1 MIQRNALP
9 QPAPLATQNAL
20 RLILILLGAAIVV
33 CVTYFWLA
41 QQLQAWQIFL
51 AAALVL
57 VFCLITALS
66 AVLVW
71 RGRVMLGAWL
81 IFISMMII
89 WPLSTLLV
97 AGLGLVLGLSFLII
111 ITPIASQALSS
122 RQATLATTL
131 AFIGG
136 AITLL
141 VDLYGPDSRLA
152 VPAFLQSFI
161 PAMTAIV
168 TLIYAVI
175 LIRQFRNLSLRLKL
189 TLAFLVVALVPVG
202 ILGYSNYQTARENVL
217 VSADRAL
224 LSDAAQ
230 TARAVDAFIEEGLNN
245 VRSQAGY
252 VDFIEF
258 LKLPADQRTR
268 SPEENRLR
276 LTIRAIATEDKNIF
290 SVAVLDAKG
299 KNVYDNLRG
308 NVGADEANTL
318 HFTEVMRTKLPYAS
332 PLQISYT
339 IDEPV
344 LYFAAPIRDGQD
356 IIGIYRVQ
364 YQADVLQELM
374 LAYSDVAGQQTSAI
388 LLDEY
393 NLRLADALQPDLILK
408 SVTPLNLQSTVDL
421 QAARRLPVG
430 EPEDFATLLPS
441 FAEGLATADTL
452 PTFTAFAYPSAEAGR
467 VAVATLE
474 NAPWRVAYFQP
485 SAVFLAPLEAQTRNT
500 LFVALLI
507 AALAALAAVPVAQA
521 LAQPIARLTL
531 VASQLA
537 EGDLNVRAPVNSR
550 DEIGML
556 ATTFNQMTSQL
567 RGTLANMEERVM
579 ARTRDLELAVD
590 VGQSVSRV
598 RNLTD
603 LLSEAVELMR
613 DRFKLYYAQV
623 YLLDETHQR
632 LVLKAGTGEAGAE
645 LLRRQ
650 HALVVGPDSLN
661 GRAAATRLPVLVA
674 DTASAPD
681 FKPNPLLPATRS
693 EAAIPLTI
701 GDRVL
706 GVLDLQSTEPGFFTL
721 ENLAAYQTLAS
732 LLTVAVEN
740 ARLFAETEKSRAEVE
755 VQARRLVGQGWQEFL
770 DAIHY
775 KERFAHLYTA
785 PELNELEAEASSE
798 VMNTISLPI
807 DVAGQTIGTLDLD
820 RSPDET
826 WTAADQN
833 LIATVA
839 KQVAQQIENLRLLA
853 QGEQYRAEAEEAV
866 RRLTRESWQ
875 DYVQT
880 DKPLLAEG
888 FVYDGETVRR
898 ADETMLTGEMSQMPL
913 TLRGVPVG
921 EILVEKGKLDPEAE
935 QILSAIS
942 EQLTAQ
948 IENLRLTEQTQ
959 AALLEN
965 ERRNVTLSALNRVVT
980 AAASARDVVGLLD
993 SAAREILH
1001 TLKARN
1007 SGIAVFTDATRTQ
1020 LRVMADANASPDD
1033 PSGVGVVIPVVGNTS
1048 TEFVLAHKQSL
1059 AVENAQ
1065 TDPRTASIHHLMR
1078 MRNTYAL
1085 VIVPLLARGEIIGTI
1100 GIDSDDPNRMFTT
1113 EEVAL
1118 VETMAGQLAGAIDN
1132 LRLYEETQRQANR
1145 EALINDITAKI
1156 QGTVTVDSALQ
1167 TTIQELGKALKARKT
1182 RVALGLTPTSP
1193 ETNGHTTPN

>member
-1 MIQRNALP
+1 MMQRNSSTQLTP
-9 QPAPLATQNAL
+9 PAAQNAL
-20 RLILILLGAAIVV
+20 RLIFVLLGAASVV
-33 CVTYFWLA
+33 CLTYFWLA
-41 QQLQAWQIFL
+41 QQLQAWQIFS
-51 AAALVL
+51 AATLIL
-57 VFCLITALS
+57 VFCLVTTLS
-66 AVLVW
+66 ALLVW
-71 RGRVMLGAWL
+71 RGRVSLGAWL
-81 IFISMMII
+81 IFISMLII
-89 WPLSTLLV
+89 WPLSTFLIS
-97 AGLGLVLGLSFLII
+97 GLGLVLGLSFLII
-111 ITPIASQALSS
+111 ITPIASQALSP
-122 RQATLATTL
+122 RQASLATTL
-131 AFIGG
+131 AFAGG
-136 AITLL
+136 AMTLL
-141 VDLYGPDSRLA
+141 VDLYGPDSRLT

-168 TLIYAVI
+168 TIVYAVI
-175 LIRQFRNLSLRLKL
+175 LVRQFRNLSLRLKL
-189 TLAFLVVALVPVG
+189 TFAFLIVALVPVG

-217 VSADRAL
+217 ANADRVL
-224 LSDAAQ
+224 LSDAVR
-230 TARAVDAFIEEGLNN
+230 TARAVDAFIDEGLSN

-252 VDFIEF
+252 INFIEF
-258 LKLPADQRTR
+258 LRLPADQRAR
-268 SPEENRLR
+268 SPEEYRLR
-276 LTIRAIATEDKNIF
+276 LTVRAIATEDKNIV
-290 SVAVLDAKG
+290 SVAVLDMQG
-299 KNVYDNLRG
+299 QNVYDNLTA
-308 NVGADEANTL
+308 NIGADESQTL
-318 HFTEVMRTKLPYAS
+318 HFSEVIRTKLPYVS

-374 LAYSDVAGQQTSAI
+374 LVNSDISGQQTSAI
-388 LLDEY
+388 LLDEN
-393 NLRLADALQPDLILK
+393 NLRLADAAQPELILK
-408 SVTPLNLQSTVDL
+408 SVTPLSLQSTVDL
-421 QAARRLPVG
+421 QAVRRLPAG

-441 FAEGLATADTL
+441 FAEGLSTADTQ

-467 VAVATLE
+467 VAVAKLE
-474 NAPWRVAYFQP
+474 NAPWRVAYVQP

-507 AALAALAAVPVAQA
+507 AALAALVAVPVAQA
-521 LAQPIARLTL
+521 LSHPIARLTE

-537 EGDLNVRAPVNSR
+537 EGDLTVRAPVNSR

-567 RGTLANMEERVM
+567 RGTLANMEERVT
-579 ARTRDLELAVD
+579 ARTRDLELAVE
-590 VGQSVSRV
+590 VGRSVSRV
-598 RNLTD
+598 RHLTD
-603 LLSEAVELMR
+603 LLNEAVELIR
-613 DRFKLYYAQV
+613 ERFNLYYAQV
-623 YLLDETHQR
+623 YLLDDARHR
-632 LVLKAGTGEAGAE
+632 LILKAGTGEAGAE

-661 GRAAATRLPVLVA
+661 GRAASTGLPVLVA

-681 FKPNPLLPATRS
+681 FKPNPLLPETRS
-693 EAAIPLTI
+693 EASIPLTM

-706 GVLDLQSTEPGFFTL
+706 GVLDLQSSEPGAFTF

-740 ARLFAETEKSRAEVE
+740 ARLFAETEKSRMEME
-755 VQARRLVGQGWQEFL
+755 EQARRLVGQGWQEFL
-770 DAIHY
+770 DAIHTQ
-775 KERFAHLYTA
+775 EHFAHLYIA
-785 PELNELEAEASSE
+785 PELDEAEAASE
-798 VMNTISLPI
+798 TTPNTLSFPI
-807 DVAGQTIGTLDLD
+807 ELAGQTVGTLDLE
-820 RSPDET
+820 RAPDEA
-826 WTAADQN
+826 WTAADRN
-833 LIATVA
+833 LVATVA

-853 QGEQYRAEAEEAV
+853 QGEQYRVEAEEAV
-866 RRLTRESWQ
+866 RRLTREGWQ

-880 DKPLLAEG
+880 EKPLLAEG
-888 FVYDGETVRR
+888 FVYDGDMVRQ
-898 ADETMLTGEMSQMPL
+898 ADGAVLTGKVSQMPL
-913 TLRGVPVG
+913 ILRGVPMG
-921 EILVEKGKLDPEAE
+921 EILVEKEKLDAEAE
-935 QILSAIS
+935 QILSAVS
-942 EQLTAQ
+942 EQLTAH

-965 ERRNVTLSALNRVVT
+965 ERRNATLSALNRVVS

-993 SAAREILH
+993 SAAREILQ

-1020 LRVMADANASPDD
+1020 LRVMADANASPND
-1033 PSGVGVVIPVVGNTS
+1033 PSGVGVVLPVVGNTS
-1048 TEFVLAHKQSL
+1048 TEYVLAHKKSL
-1059 AVENAQ
+1059 AIENAQ

-1085 VIVPLLARGEIIGTI
+1085 MIVPLLARGEIIGTI
-1100 GIDSDDPNRMFTT
+1100 GVDSDDPHRVFTA
-1113 EEVAL
+1113 EEVGL

-1145 EALINDITAKI
+1145 EALINEITAKI

-1167 TTIQELGKALKARKT
+1167 TTIQELGKALKARRT